1 MCIDAQLSTKVPVR
15 SAGHAILYG
24 ALRIDLVPPATRHE
38 QHVACFERHARKGD
52 RAVALTSVRLL
63 KALVGTDAAGLVLQ
77 RVRGVSHVPSAP
89 PGHTEVDVRK
99 GVTMQLRTGWG
110 GRGVEVNGRRDVA

>member
-1 MCIDAQLSTKVPVR
+1 
-15 SAGHAILYG
+15 
-24 ALRIDLVPPATRHE
+24 
-38 QHVACFERHARKGD
+38 
-52 RAVALTSVRLL
+52 LL